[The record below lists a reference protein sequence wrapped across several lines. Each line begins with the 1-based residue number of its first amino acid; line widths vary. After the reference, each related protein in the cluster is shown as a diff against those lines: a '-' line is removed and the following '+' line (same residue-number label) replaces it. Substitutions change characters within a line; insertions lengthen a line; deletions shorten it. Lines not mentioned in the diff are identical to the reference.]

1 MSRHP
6 QDAGESG
13 GGEPVRARIDAQ
25 KIIAPDGK
33 FLARWIDSALVNA
46 GGDLSAIEAAIRETS
61 TGRAIAC
68 WSGSPDATGDDPF
81 PDDPS
86 AWTPGAWS
94 ALDDAIGRLGP
105 LLTERNLTLLIRP
118 HHRHVV
124 GDVPSVGRLVR
135 TLREKTIEHVGVVL
149 DVESMLAPSMRE
161 KNPDDHR
168 RRIREALASITPF
181 EIV

>member
-1 MSRHP
+1 M
-6 QDAGESG
+6 
-13 GGEPVRARIDAQ
+13 
-25 KIIAPDGK
+25 
-33 FLARWIDSALVNA
+33 LVNA
-46 GGDLSAIEAAIRETS
+46 AGDLSALEAAIRDAS
-61 TGRAIAC
+61 HSGAVAC
-68 WSGSPDATGDDPF
+68 WSGSPSVTREDLF

-94 ALDDAIGRLGP
+94 ALDGAIERLAP
-105 LLTERNLTLLIRP
+105 LLTERGVTLLIRP

-135 TLREKTIEHVGVVL
+135 TLREKGIERVGVVL

-161 KNPDDHR
+161 RNPDDHR
-168 RRIREALASITPF
+168 RRIREALGSITPF

>member
-13 GGEPVRARIDAQ
+13 GGEPIRARIDAQ

-33 FLARWIDSALVNA
+33 VLARWVDSALVNA
-46 GGDLSAIEAAIRETS
+46 GGDMSAIEAAIRETA
-61 TGRAIAC
+61 TGGAVAC
-68 WSGSPDATGDDPF
+68 WSGSPHFTDEDPF
-81 PDDPS
+81 ADDPS

-94 ALDDAIGRLGP
+94 WLDGAIGRLAP
-105 LLTERNLTLLIRP
+105 LLTERGVTLLIRP

-124 GDVPSVGRLVR
+124 GDVPSVGRLMR
-135 TLREKTIEHVGVVL
+135 TLRENGIERVGLVL